1 MKYAALLISPVLI
14 AGVCLALMPAPARAG
29 SGDYDKAMA
38 RCQKFAEDNKVAAEP
53 CECIAKTV
61 SNDAALMKEDADMKT
76 MSDFQNASK
85 AYKNAVNPCLPP
97 DQQAK

>member
-1 MKYAALLISPVLI
+1 MKYAAMLIGTALI
-14 AGVCLALMPAPARAG
+14 GGACLALMSAPARAG

-38 RCQKFAEDNKVAAEP
+38 RCQKFAEDNKVSPEP
-53 CECIAKTV
+53 CECIAKAV
-61 SNDAALMKEDADMKT
+61 SDDAALMKEDADMKT
-76 MSDFQNASK
+76 MSDFQNSSK